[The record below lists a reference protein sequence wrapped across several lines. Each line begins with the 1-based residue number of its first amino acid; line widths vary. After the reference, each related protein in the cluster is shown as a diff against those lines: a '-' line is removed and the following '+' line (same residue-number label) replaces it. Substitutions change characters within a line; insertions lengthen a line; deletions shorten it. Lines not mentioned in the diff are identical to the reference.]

1 MPIYGKRK
9 IKALNRFKELKEVF
23 MKSRIVLAREYAK
36 LNQKEL
42 AEILGISPSTLNG
55 YERGNHDPKSDGLIK
70 IAKACNVTTDFL
82 LGLSDIV
89 NKETDIQTKAEI
101 NKISFEPDKRLQQI
115 IHCYNEMDDVGREF
129 LADQA
134 EYWLE
139 KHPRAKEKEA

>member
-1 MPIYGKRK
+1 
-9 IKALNRFKELKEVF
+9 

-42 AEILGISPSTLNG
+42 AKILGISPSTLNG

-89 NKETDIQTKAEI
+89 NKETGIQTKAEI
-101 NKISFEPDKRLQQI
+101 NKISFESDKRLQQI
-115 IHCYNEMDDVGREF
+115 IHCYNEMDDTGRTS

-134 EYWLE
+134 DYLLL
-139 KHPRAKEKEA
+139 KHPHTKEKEA

>member
-1 MPIYGKRK
+1 
-9 IKALNRFKELKEVF
+9 

-42 AEILGISPSTLNG
+42 AKILGISPSTLNG

-89 NKETDIQTKAEI
+89 NKETGIQTKAEI
-101 NKISFEPDKRLQQI
+101 NKISFESDKRLQQI
-115 IHCYNEMDDVGREF
+115 IHCYNEMDDTGRTS

-134 EYWLE
+134 DYLLL